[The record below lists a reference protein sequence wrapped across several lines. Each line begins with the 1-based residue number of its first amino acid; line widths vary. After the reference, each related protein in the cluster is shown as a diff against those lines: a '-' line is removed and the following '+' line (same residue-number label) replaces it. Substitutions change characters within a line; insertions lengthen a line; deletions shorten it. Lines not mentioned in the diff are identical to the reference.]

1 MSLQLSEIAFDGS
14 ISSYAQLVA
23 ETCWS
28 GVLNS
33 FEVQHDYPASF
44 PKDKTFTM
52 MGGMYSAGTTWA
64 FNVLRNIC
72 LLQNKTVFS
81 AYRERISPKVLNKF
95 QNYDVLLFKG
105 HVLGKSFQNLI
116 RETPATL
123 IVPVRDPRDAM
134 CSLMNRFN
142 YSFGHA
148 LHAVA
153 MSAENILNVQ
163 TKLPHLILRYESGFT
178 NSFESVFKIAH
189 YAGLK
194 LSADEANA
202 VFESMKPQR
211 VKELILSLEQSRTI
225 LANRPRSSVDPKTN
239 WHPNHVGDLMIGKHK
254 NQFSAEQLD
263 LVNNRLANF
272 IAHFRY
278 DKPAEAVKRAA

>member
-1 MSLQLSEIAFDGS
+1 MSLQLSEIGYGDTV
-14 ISSYAQLVA
+14 SSYAQLVA

-33 FEVQHDYPASF
+33 LEVQHTYPATF

-64 FNVLRNIC
+64 FNVLRNIS

-81 AYRERISPKVLNKF
+81 TYSERMSPKVLDKF
-95 QNYDVLLFKG
+95 QNHDVLLFKG

-116 RETPATL
+116 RHTPATL

-148 LHAVA
+148 LQVVS

-178 NSFESVFKIAH
+178 NTVESVYKLAH
-189 YAGLK
+189 YVGFN
-194 LSADEANA
+194 LSVDQAQD

-211 VKELILSLEQSRTI
+211 VKELIRSLEQSRAI
-225 LANRPRSSVDPKTN
+225 QPSRPRVSVDPKTN
-239 WHPNHVGDLMIGKHK
+239 WHPNHVGDLKIGNYKS
-254 NQFSAEQLD
+254 QFSSEQRD
-263 LVNNRLANF
+263 LVNNQLAEF

-278 DKPAEAVKRAA
+278 ENDAEAVKRAA